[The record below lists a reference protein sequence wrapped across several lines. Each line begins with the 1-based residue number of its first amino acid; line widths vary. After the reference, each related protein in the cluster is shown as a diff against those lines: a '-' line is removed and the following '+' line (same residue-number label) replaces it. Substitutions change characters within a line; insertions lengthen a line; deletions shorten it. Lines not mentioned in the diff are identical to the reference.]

1 MISDISSSAGSWK
14 VLYDTVSLEKAENR
28 RSRRLGNLD
37 DLRAIMDDDAENH
50 MPSCELE
57 SVSQLLRKYLYTL
70 LSFYIRENTG
80 KFLPPQFIAFFANV
94 CSIFMY
100 SLKWPS

>member
-50 MPSCELE
+50 MPSRA
-57 SVSQLLRKYLYTL
+57 S
-70 LSFYIRENTG
+70 
-80 KFLPPQFIAFFANV
+80 
-94 CSIFMY
+94 
-100 SLKWPS
+100 

>member
-14 VLYDTVSLEKAENR
+14 VLYDTVSLEKAENGG
-28 RSRRLGNLD
+28 SRRLGNLD

-57 SVSQLLRKYLYTL
+57 SVSQLLRKYLYNTL

-80 KFLPPQFIAFFANV
+80 KFLSPQFIVFFLQISV
-94 CSIFMY
+94 PYLCI
-100 SLKWPS
+100 L